1 MLTENR
7 RKNDSRGEEALIVAT
22 VLVFNRL
29 KFNILQLKNLLI
41 LKNVSLQS
49 LISCTKTKEPSND
62 C

>member
-7 RKNDSRGEEALIVAT
+7 GKNDSRGEEALIVAT
-22 VLVFNRL
+22 VLVFNCL